1 MEKTVE
7 RIRVYLIKIMKMNMV
22 EKRGMYFTLP
32 INLLKIV
39 FIITV
44 EENAL

>member
-1 MEKTVE
+1 M
-7 RIRVYLIKIMKMNMV
+7 RVYLIKIMKTNMV

-32 INLLKIV
+32 INLIKTG